1 MLQIPRS
8 LIDAMVDHA
17 TASHPIEACGVISGS
32 WATGI
37 PTRHIPLVNAAQS
50 TEFYEVGS
58 AELLQLYRNLDDAQ
72 EVPVIIYHSHTSTP
86 AVPSATDIALASE
99 PDAHYVLISTRDWVV
114 PGDPI
119 EVRSFRIVDGQVSEE
134 PLEVRPD
141 QGR

>member
-1 MLQIPRS
+1 MRL
-8 LIDAMVDHA
+8 
-17 TASHPIEACGVISGS
+17 
-32 WATGI
+32 
-37 PTRHIPLVNAAQS
+37 S

-134 PLEVRPD
+134 PL
-141 QGR
+141 